1 MANASLIKLLIEGYK
16 DAACSKFLTG
26 SIKAV
31 INPENYAR
39 NFNVRYE
46 PSKEKGA
53 NAKTQIFTSMESSGF
68 ELDLIVDGT
77 GVIPLDR
84 GMTVDSYIEKFK
96 SIVYNYQGSEH
107 RPNYLKITW
116 GKVIF
121 TGVCEK
127 LNIRYTLFSPD
138 GTPLRASI
146 KITLLETVDF
156 HTKIREAQKSSPD
169 LTHIRTVNAGDSLPL
184 LSYQIYGDSSY
195 YMEVARAN
203 GLSSFQA
210 IKPGDQIYFPPLKK

>member
-1 MANASLIKLLIEGYK
+1 MPNANLIKLLIEGYK
-16 DAACSKFLTG
+16 DPACSKSPTG
-26 SIKAV
+26 SVKAV
-31 INPENYAR
+31 INPETYSR
-39 NFNVRYE
+39 DFSVRYE

-53 NAKTQIFTSMESSGF
+53 NATTQIFTSMESSGF

-77 GVIPLDR
+77 GLIPLER
-84 GMTVDSYIEKFK
+84 GMTVDSYIEKLK
-96 SIVYNYQGSEH
+96 GVVYDYQGSEH

-127 LNIRYTLFSPD
+127 LRINYTLFNPD
-138 GTPLRASI
+138 GTPLRASV

-169 LTHIRTVNAGDSLPL
+169 LTHIRTVKAGDSLPL
-184 LSYQIYGDSSY
+184 MAYRIYGNSSY
-195 YMEVARAN
+195 YVEVARAN
-203 GLSSFQA
+203 GLNSFDA
-210 IKPGDQIYFPPLKK
+210 IRPGDQIYFPPLKK